1 MGGQRCIKEAM
12 VCEFVSI
19 LTQFSCYLLLLSIIM
34 DNWILP
40 SSSSAP
46 PTPISAETTSLSPT
60 ALVGQVSVVRR
71 PDRRLRGLTDD
82 RNRLSSDLVAV
93 LVCMKMWWNRNLVA
107 IYDAHHS
114 GEEAA

>member
-1 MGGQRCIKEAM
+1 MGGQRCIKKAM

-19 LTQFSCYLLLLSIIM
+19 LTQVSSYLLLLSIIM

-60 ALVGQVSVVRR
+60 AVVGQVSVVLR
-71 PDRRLRGLTDD
+71 PDRRLRGVLY
-82 RNRLSSDLVAV
+82 VAV
-93 LVCMKMWWNRNLVA
+93 NYTTNLR
-107 IYDAHHS
+107 HS
-114 GEEAA
+114 SHDLAV